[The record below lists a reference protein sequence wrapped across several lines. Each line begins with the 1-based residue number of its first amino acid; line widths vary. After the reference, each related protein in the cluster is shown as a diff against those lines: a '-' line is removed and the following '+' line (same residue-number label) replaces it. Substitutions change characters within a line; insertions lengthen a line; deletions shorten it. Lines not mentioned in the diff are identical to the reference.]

1 MAASAR
7 DDFFENPAIAGKHMT
22 KAMSIGAHT
31 GSGSI
36 DLPVTLLR
44 NLFCSCVIFIESSY
58 HSVFHHENTET
69 TFAIF
74 KNQLTFVK

>member
-7 DDFFENPAIAGKHMT
+7 DDFFENPAIDGKHMT

-58 HSVFHHENTET
+58 HSVFHNENTQPHLP
-69 TFAIF
+69 FLKIS
-74 KNQLTFVK
+74 